1 MKNPTCALAF
11 LAALASAAPAF
22 AQSSGG
28 AQDTPWSDL
37 AVGDRVEVTFRSGG
51 TISGKLIAPISK
63 SSAVDYSK
71 ETSLTLDVSE
81 AGVDG
86 TLSASKKDIKRIR
99 KLGVEQKPI
108 SDIIGSRSKKVEDPK
123 PEKPPAPPPAP
134 APETAP
140 KPETDEER
148 QARLK
153 KEEEEKLKAEAMA
166 FYAKFQPPYW
176 GPERHTMNLQKKARG
191 RPGAPRKTN
200 SRRTTTG
207 SGRKARTFRPSPSPR
222 KTERHFF
229 ARHSGSR
236 RARWRPS
243 RG

>member
-1 MKNPTCALAF
+1 MKNLMSALV
-11 LAALASAAPAF
+11 LLSALASAAPAF

-28 AQDTPWSDL
+28 ANQTPWSEL

-51 TISGKLIAPISK
+51 TISGKLVAPGTK
-63 SSAVDYSK
+63 SSVLDYAK
-71 ETSLTLDVSE
+71 ETSLTLDISE

-86 TLSASKKDIKRIR
+86 TLSASKKDIKSIR

-108 SDIIGSRSKKVEDPK
+108 SELIGPRSKKVEDPK

-153 KEEEEKLKAEAMA
+153 KEEEEKLKAEAMV
-166 FYAKFQPPYW
+166 FSAKFQPPYW
-176 GPERHTMNLQKKARG
+176 GPERHTMNIQKKARG
-191 RPGAPRKTN
+191 QAWSAAESEFEKDYERLWKKGQDV
-200 SRRTTTG
+200 
-207 SGRKARTFRPSPSPR
+207 SPKPEP
-222 KTERHFF
+222 KKD
-229 ARHSGSR
+229 
-236 RARWRPS
+236 
-243 RG
+243 